1 MESTSGTVLSRLRQP
16 FLHGPLGRVAPLH
29 PANLHDLD
37 GVLCLDHSDVPT
49 LLMHLNAKVEGEK
62 AEINHL
68 ELALH
73 LLLELVDG
81 LLR

>member
-1 MESTSGTVLSRLRQP
+1 
-16 FLHGPLGRVAPLH
+16 VASLH
-29 PANLHDLD
+29 PANLYDL
-37 GVLCLDHSDVPT
+37 GSVLCLAHSDVPA
-49 LLMHLNAKVEGEK
+49 LLMHLYAKVEREMP
-62 AEINHL
+62 EIIYL